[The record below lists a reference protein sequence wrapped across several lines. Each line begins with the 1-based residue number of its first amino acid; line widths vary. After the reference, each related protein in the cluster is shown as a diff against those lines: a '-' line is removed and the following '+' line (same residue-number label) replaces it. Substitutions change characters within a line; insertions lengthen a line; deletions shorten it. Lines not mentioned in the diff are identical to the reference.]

1 MNRLLIVL
9 VIAFVSYSLGAPE
22 NIESHSA
29 DINHDLE
36 HSSDHELEK
45 QNGYRDG
52 NVNSD
57 QSTSENPIDEDRG
70 CVGYNYYSDGWYTDH
85 EVMCRKYCKKACVSG
100 SETSECLKCMTK
112 CLH

>member
-45 QNGYRDG
+45 QNGYGDG

-57 QSTSENPIDEDRG
+57 QFPIHGCFNRG
-70 CVGYNYYSDGWYTDH
+70 RIISMTNRDGKPRNR
-85 EVMCRKYCKKACVSG
+85 VAMCAALCRVACASG
-100 SETSECLKCMTK
+100 SETIECLKCMTV
-112 CLH
+112 CQL